1 MTIENEDIRESQKT
15 TDLVKSS
22 QELISE
28 SKAQREEAQTAT
40 AVLRDV
46 LDWLAHAE
54 IDLARI
60 IDNRE
65 H

>member
-1 MTIENEDIRESQKT
+1 MNNEIEGTRESQKT

-22 QELISE
+22 QELVSE

-54 IDLARI
+54 IDLAYI
-60 IDNRE
+60 IDHRE
-65 H
+65 R